1 MSAVTPEGFVGKR
14 LPQLKAELEAA
25 LRDQFGPDLNL
36 APETVIGQIVGL
48 ESEARAITWADLE
61 DVYQSQYPSSASGTS
76 LDLVVDL
83 TGITRLQALPTTVQ
97 AALTMTQ
104 GTILQSGRKARNGQE
119 LYTLTGLVQA
129 LASGAHG
136 ATVEV
141 ADVEDSTQ
149 YRITVGGADY
159 TITSGGSATVGAIL
173 TALQAALPS
182 GFDTE
187 LTSDTLRLSYAGPAP
202 VSVSANLAIASLEMV
217 GQFQADEPGPSVLP
231 LGALSEIETPVAG
244 WLSVENRVS
253 GTIGRDAE
261 TDADL
266 RIRRDRSVR
275 LQAVNTLDGISA
287 NIRQLP
293 GVLDVAARENSGTVT
308 DSDGV
313 PPQHIWVIVEGGEDA
328 AIARTIFERKA
339 GGIGTFGDEAEI
351 VTSEETGQQKEIRF
365 DRPDIVPV
373 FIRVTIEA
381 GPSIPTDYVARVR
394 QALVQYGE
402 RIGIG
407 DPIILNRLFTPA
419 NGALDDVSFI
429 AEILLD
435 TESPPTG
442 TANLSAE
449 DNERFQI
456 TAENIDVLL
465 A

>member
-1 MSAVTPEGFVGKR
+1 MSAVTPQGFVGKR

-25 LRDQFGPDLNL
+25 LRGQFGPDLNL

-76 LDLVVDL
+76 LDLAVDL
-83 TGITRLQALPTTVQ
+83 NGITRLQALPTTVQ
-97 AALTMTQ
+97 AVLTITQ
-104 GTILQSGRKARNGQE
+104 GTVLQAGRKARNGQE

-141 ADVEDSTQ
+141 ADVQDGTQ

-159 TITSGGSATVGAIL
+159 TITSGGSASEGDIL
-173 TALQAALPS
+173 TALQAALP
-182 GFDTE
+182 GDFDTA
-187 LTSDTLRLSYAGPAP
+187 LDDDTLRLSYSGPQS
-202 VSVSANLAIASLEMV
+202 VSVSSNLAIVSLEML

-231 LGALSEIETPVAG
+231 VGALNEIETPVAG
-244 WLSVENRVS
+244 WLAVENRVS
-253 GTIGRDAE
+253 GTIGREAE

-293 GVLDVAARENSGTVT
+293 GVLDVAARENNGTTT

-328 AIARTIFERKA
+328 EIARTIFDRKA
-339 GGIGTFGDEAEI
+339 GGIGTFGDESET
-351 VTSEETGQQKEIRF
+351 VTSEETGQQFEIRF
-365 DRPDIVPV
+365 DRPEITPV
-373 FIRVTIEA
+373 FIRVTIDDS
-381 GPSIPTDYVARVR
+381 PQIPTDYVARVR
-394 QALVQYGE
+394 QALVKYGE

-419 NGALDDVSFI
+419 NGAIDEDSFI
-429 AEILLD
+429 TEILLD

-449 DNERFQI
+449 NDERFQI
-456 TAENIDVLL
+456 VAENIDVLL